1 MEAVNKIKTT
11 INGTDYTKKTL
22 FSFKYGDLLDER
34 LDEAYISLKNVKRK
48 EPFQPNDE
56 VTITIENNPKCKRN
70 TTKPETK
77 DIEQKVLDDNTLK
90 QTTQRTYLVGGDSV
104 NNYPVGSDLY
114 THDLYLIEETKASEG
129 IILDGIS
136 FTNAL
141 ANDFINTDNDET
153 TGS

>member
-1 MEAVNKIKTT
+1 MNKIKTT

-77 DIEQKVLDDNTLK
+77 DIEQEVLNDKTLK

-104 NNYPVGSDLY
+104 NNYPVGSDFY

-136 FTNAL
+136 FTNTL
-141 ANDFINTDNDET
+141 ANDFIDSNKTDNNET
-153 TGS
+153 IGS